1 MENLSTKEREQIEEL
16 AQRVGQEDYEL
27 PAVAT
32 PRRAT
37 DQDRAAMRQLLEDA
51 AETTEEKAEVH
62 RSLGGRPTL
71 DPNGSASVAWR
82 VRVPA
87 DLDEQL
93 RERAA
98 AEGRS
103 FSEVLRAAAAE
114 YLAHRAAS

>member
-1 MENLSTKEREQIEEL
+1 MENLSKKDLEQIEEL
-16 AQRVGQEDYEL
+16 AQRVGQEEFEL
-27 PAVAT
+27 PSGTTVV
-32 PRRAT
+32 RAGEE
-37 DQDRAAMRQLLEDA
+37 QLAAMREWLDEV
-51 AETTEEKAEVH
+51 AETPEEQEEVT

-71 DPNGSASVAWR
+71 DPSGSASVAWR

-103 FSEVLRAAAAE
+103 FSEVVRAAATE
-114 YLAHRAAS
+114 YLAHSEAS